1 MEGVENNVQEGV
13 CGKETVRRI
22 QVRRGQTFG
31 GNTVNDTQKQ
41 LHQRGHTAS
50 FVLELLP
57 NQMLDLLEGYLD
69 NIDVAAATQ
78 AVTKRGP
85 LEELSASL
93 LISIDKVVLKKK
105 KLSVCMNKLKP

>member
-1 MEGVENNVQEGV
+1 
-13 CGKETVRRI
+13 
-22 QVRRGQTFG
+22 
-31 GNTVNDTQKQ
+31 
-41 LHQRGHTAS
+41 
-50 FVLELLP
+50 
-57 NQMLDLLEGYLD
+57 MLDLLEGYLD

-105 KLSVCMNKLKP
+105 KLSVCMNKLKPRKRKGLRTPELSLREEVV